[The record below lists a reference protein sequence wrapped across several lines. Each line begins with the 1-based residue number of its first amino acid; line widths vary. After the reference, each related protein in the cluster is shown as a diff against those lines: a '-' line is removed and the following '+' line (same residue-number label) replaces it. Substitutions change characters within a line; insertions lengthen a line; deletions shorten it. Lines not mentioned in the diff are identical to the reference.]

1 MAKYRS
7 TSSNIFNKNNVK
19 SNFLKYVKTM
29 HYLLRE
35 REKEEKRKIY
45 LV

>member
-1 MAKYRS
+1 MAKY
-7 TSSNIFNKNNVK
+7 TSSNIFNKINVK
-19 SNFLKYVKTM
+19 SNFFKYVKIM